1 MVSIMNNPDDIDFI
15 IRALGFSSALLSNR
29 LDDIKSLLNDLSRNI
44 ISSSDMS
51 EQLKIMTKR
60 ELILKQPKD
69 FCAIWHASD
78 GRYKTKVPTATG
90 GKKLIARSTQE
101 NLENLIVEHY
111 KKLEQKT
118 AKPCMRSIYP
128 EWLDFKS
135 KETSYANAC
144 NLQSRWKRYFE
155 KSTIVDIPFDKL
167 TTGAIKK
174 WCVDVISDMHLTDRQ
189 FKDLKSIMNMIFDYA
204 VSFDIIQINLSR
216 QVRGFSDKNFKQ
228 EKAKP
233 VSELVYTTQAK
244 HSVLSDAMQQF
255 LKTQNTAYLAVCLN
269 FTLGLRVGE
278 LVALRT
284 SHINDDGTISIKQEE
299 VKTYFKNDAGKFHR
313 NGYEIVDHTKTL
325 SGNRRLVLTPKAK
338 KYIDMALKYNCSHGL
353 KDYDFIFLDKNGNR
367 LHDHAINNVL
377 RRLNGVR
384 NEKDAFII
392 NDRPSGNHS
401 IRRTTISEIHDAM
414 VVSEDTLKTFAGH
427 KDISTTQKCY
437 IHQVKDIT
445 EYADQFAK
453 VLDS

>member
-1 MVSIMNNPDDIDFI
+1 MENQDSENLVISSVLK
-15 IRALGFSSALLSNR
+15 ALGYSEKLLEQHKQE
-29 LDDIKSLLNDLSRNI
+29 LKSLIADLNENI
-44 ISSSDMS
+44 ITSDDVS
-51 EQLKIMTKR
+51 EQLERMTKR
-60 ELILKQPKD
+60 EKILNRQKA
-69 FCAIWHASD
+69 FCGIWLATD
-78 GRYKTKVPTATG
+78 GRYKTKVPTADG
-90 GKKLIARSTQE
+90 GRKLVAKATQE
-101 NLENLIVEHY
+101 LLENYIVEYY
-111 KKLEQKT
+111 KKLEQKPK
-118 AKPCMRSIYP
+118 KPCMRSVYP
-128 EWLDFKS
+128 EWVDYKS

-144 NLQSRWKRYFE
+144 NIQSRWKRYFE
-155 KSTIVDIPFDKL
+155 NSTIVDIPFEKL

-174 WCVDVISDMHLTDRQ
+174 WCVDVIAEMNLTDRQ

-216 QVRGFSDKNFKQ
+216 QVRGFSERNFQQ
-228 EKAKP
+228 EEIKP
-233 VSELVYTTQAK
+233 VDELVYNASAK
-244 HSVLSDAMQQF
+244 HSVLSEAMQQF
-255 LKTQNTAYLAVCLN
+255 LKTNNSAYLAVCLN

-284 SHINDDGTISIKQEE
+284 SHINEDGTISITQEE
-299 VKTYFKNDAGKFHR
+299 VKTYTKDADGSIHR
-313 NGYEIVDHTKTL
+313 NGYEIVNHTKTL

-338 KYIDMALKYNCSHGL
+338 KYINLALKYNQTNGL
-353 KDYDFIFLDKNGNR
+353 KDDDFIFLDKNGNR
-367 LHDHAINNVL
+367 IHDHAVNNVL

-384 NEKDAFII
+384 NEKDAFVISG
-392 NDRPSGNHS
+392 RPSGNHS

-445 EYADQFAK
+445 EYAEEFAK